1 MGTQET
7 PTRRRIK
14 SQVVM
19 ENDRHASK
27 SAEMWFVVLLWCAI
41 AAGQMTELEAREAKM
56 EASLSMGAWFLT
68 LCLGAFLLL
77 YKFSRRQ

>member
-1 MGTQET
+1 
-7 PTRRRIK
+7 
-14 SQVVM
+14 M